1 MRSTAAR
8 VWLLSSWD
16 PANMDWVLQ
25 HTDNPGTERFAF
37 SQMFTPPHS
46 SHLPHSP
53 ESLAALLASLTHK
66 LTALGFSALIS
77 FLFSPGTEAVLR
89 SIMLFLSSHSL
100 LALIPSDMLAVDV
113 PSWPTTFPSCL
124 QHLREHSS
132 RGNVILLCT
141 RWSRYYWVFLL
152 PLPSAGF
159 GTSCGS
165 SAGFPLSITSPH
177 GDGSA
182 PGFSPHG
189 SSSWPWHVSVKHH
202 SLANPTPWCLSDTSA
217 PLSRCCPS
225 DRTSLILLCTSIF
238 SSHTAGCVLSC
249 TTPQLKVT
257 L

>member
-1 MRSTAAR
+1 MVS
-8 VWLLSSWD
+8 
-16 PANMDWVLQ
+16 
-25 HTDNPGTERFAF
+25 G
-37 SQMFTPPHS
+37 
-46 SHLPHSP
+46 
-53 ESLAALLASLTHK
+53 
-66 LTALGFSALIS
+66 
-77 FLFSPGTEAVLR
+77 
-89 SIMLFLSSHSL
+89 
-100 LALIPSDMLAVDV
+100 
-113 PSWPTTFPSCL
+113 
-124 QHLREHSS
+124 
-132 RGNVILLCT
+132 
-141 RWSRYYWVFLL
+141 YYWVFLL

-257 L
+257 LWVPLQSEVLDSPPSPVQSCTACPHCLHPTGAGTGPSRAQHPGTFL